1 MCTFFVLLCVIYR
14 LTGNARD
21 QLQRAENSERPEG
34 RKHAGENNGGGTDV
48 CRIFHFPPSWLR
60 RITWGWK
67 DLRRPPLRHLEASH
81 KGGTW
86 KNCVKVKI
94 HRICKYLWKSPPTP
108 DVWPAL
114 FIWRRAQLA
123 WKQQRPRCPW
133 ASGMHQCVQEQNK
146 LVFTFPKIFSY
157 CSLLQRSKHLSL
169 GPI

>member
-14 LTGNARD
+14 LTGHAGD

-48 CRIFHFPPSWLR
+48 CRIFHFPSSWLR
-60 RITWGWK
+60 RSGRITWGWK

-94 HRICKYLWKSPPTP
+94 HRICKYIWNSPPHS
-108 DVWPAL
+108 
-114 FIWRRAQLA
+114 RCLA
-123 WKQQRPRCPW
+123 GLIYLA
-133 ASGMHQCVQEQNK
+133 ASATCMK
-146 LVFTFPKIFSY
+146 TAAAKMP
-157 CSLLQRSKHLSL
+157 LSL
-169 GPI
+169 RNAPMCPRTEQISFHFP

>member
-14 LTGNARD
+14 LTGHAGD

-48 CRIFHFPPSWLR
+48 CRIFHFPSSWLR

-94 HRICKYLWKSPPTP
+94 HRICKYLSTSPSP
-108 DVWPAL
+108 
-114 FIWRRAQLA
+114 
-123 WKQQRPRCPW
+123 
-133 ASGMHQCVQEQNK
+133 
-146 LVFTFPKIFSY
+146 
-157 CSLLQRSKHLSL
+157 LLQMSGRPYLSGGERNLHENSSGQDALEPPECTNVSKNRTN
-169 GPI
+169 